1 MNEKEFV
8 TWMKGFVTACN
19 NYQPTPAQ
27 WDELVDTLK
36 TVESNQIK
44 TNVFDSEKKNVFD
57 IATIKIP
64 KNYWNTNDNKQQ
76 KQLLN
81 D

>member
-1 MNEKEFV
+1 MTSREYII
-8 TWMKGFVTACN
+8 WLRGFVTACN
-19 NYQPTPAQ
+19 SYLPTPAQ

-36 TVESNQIK
+36 
-44 TNVFDSEKKNVFD
+44 NVDISVSKNSIFDSEKKSVFD
-57 IATIKIP
+57 IGSVKIP
-64 KNYWNTNDNKQQ
+64 KDYWNTNNDKQE